1 VLHVTMPEADLQV
14 LLQQLAALA
23 AVALAA
29 GWLTAR
35 WLLRRR
41 ADCGGSCSRCEGA
54 SVCEKARSAVS
65 RGSDAPPAS
74 ADPPRGLRPDALRVV
89 QPGSE
94 NLPRPPAV

>member
-1 VLHVTMPEADLQV
+1 MPEADLQV

-35 WLLRRR
+35 WLIRRR
-41 ADCGGSCSRCEGA
+41 SACGGACSRCEGA
-54 SVCEKARSAVS
+54 SACEKARGTAEH
-65 RGSDAPPAS
+65 DAPPPAAS
-74 ADPPRGLRPDALRVV
+74 SAPPRGVRSDALRVV